1 MAIICLLI
9 VLFSF
14 NAVAEK
20 NTIEK
25 LKSRAWEVWLG
36 DGGYDLAMMG
46 ENAAAFLVNVLSNE
60 DEQARWHANYL
71 LSKYYAEPS
80 ILPALEKLFLQNT
93 DKSVKS
99 NAIHLIASVD
109 AEYAKK
115 LISSYLDDKE
125 MQDIVVSTLSILK
138 DERAVPF
145 LIERLKIPELRVHSA
160 YALADLKEKRAV
172 PILLEVLEDPK
183 TEEWERKTALEKL
196 AHIADK
202 RTVPL
207 FLDFFDKQESIS
219 YKIKS
224 ILSDSQS
231 SFIFS
236 LLEVIEEMNIDKSSH
251 KWNAVID
258 ILGNQKD
265 PDLIS
270 HYEKILLETQDINL
284 KNKLAYALSNMGEK
298 GFLSLTKLLQRQP
311 DAIVLR
317 NLASYNSKTS
327 FNAIA
332 SIAIDKSSPI
342 RMDAI
347 QALLQYSSMWNEE
360 VSEHIR
366 KLLPDVNAK
375 GKLVIIEALP
385 KLGGN
390 WNSELYKYL
399 RILLADQRPGVRI
412 LTIDLIRRMNLTVM
426 IPELEKLMQDAEES
440 IMNAAHMVYDILN
453 DTPQLTLEIEMDQ
466 DEYEFMEPIT
476 LTYRIKNVSDHNINI
491 ALYKSLVSTYL
502 KLTIRRPD
510 GTIAKY
516 RGPIASLIP
525 LGFRDI
531 ESLKPGDEITGK
543 IKPKG
548 NYNLYQEGVYT
559 IELEIRPGLRG
570 VISANYFSGRRSTYE
585 QLIEQPGLSKLTWS
599 DTLISQNEFFKIKPI
614 LAEILKVMIGDIRP
628 NTISKENEEGIKETC
643 YLLALLR
650 NPSGIAAL
658 KKLALMETN
667 SKSSEDF
674 RYEIKR
680 YASDMLMNFPDP
692 ELVPTWIEML
702 GSGYPSNVRYAT
714 LGESGNTL
722 AIEPLRRI
730 TFGLNNTNR
739 SISAAKALLQL
750 GDVTG
755 VEWLRKIAYRKLR
768 HWNGDERQ
776 NGASILYL
784 LDQSK
789 NRYSSRWHSL
799 KYPQFYAAHYYLYL
813 DWEDIREKS
822 TTLDGLKELLRHE
835 SPIIQK
841 SAAYEL
847 GYQGDSLGIHLI
859 RKDLHANESSIRLH
873 ARDTISSLRSK

>member
-14 NAVAEK
+14 NADAEK

-25 LKSRAWEVWLG
+25 LKARDWDVWLG

-93 DKSVKS
+93 DKSIKS

-115 LISSYLDDKE
+115 LISSYLDVKD

-145 LIERLKIPELRVHSA
+145 LLERLKIPELRVHSA

-172 PILLEVLEDPK
+172 PILLEVVKDPK
-183 TEEWERKTALEKL
+183 TREWERNNALEKL
-196 AHIADK
+196 AHIADE
-202 RTVPL
+202 RTVTL
-207 FLDFFDKQESIS
+207 FLDFFEKQESIS
-219 YKIKS
+219 YMIKL

-236 LLEVIEEMNIDKSSH
+236 LLESIEEMNIEKSAY
-251 KWNAVID
+251 KWNAVLD

-270 HYEKILLETQDINL
+270 HYEKILLETQDISL
-284 KNKLAYALSNMGEK
+284 KNKLTYALSNMGEK
-298 GFLSLTKLLQRQP
+298 GLKSLTKLLQRQP
-311 DAIVLR
+311 NPIVLR
-317 NLASYNSKTS
+317 NLASYYSKTS

-342 RMDAI
+342 RMEAI

-375 GKLVIIEALP
+375 GKLVILEALP

-399 RILLADQRPGVRI
+399 RILLADQKPGVRI
-412 LTIDLIRRMNLTVM
+412 LTIELIRRMNLTVM
-426 IPELEKLMQDAEES
+426 IPELEKLMQDVEES
-440 IMNAAHMVYDILN
+440 ILEAAHMVYDILN
-453 DTPQLTLEIEMDQ
+453 DIPQLTLEIEMDQ

-531 ESLKPGDEITGK
+531 KSLKPGDEITGK

-570 VISANYFSGRRSTYE
+570 VVSENYFSGRRSSYE
-585 QLIEQPGLSKLTWS
+585 LIEQPGLSKLTWS
-599 DTLISQNEFFKIKPI
+599 DTLTSQNEFFKIKPI
-614 LAEILKVMIGDIRP
+614 PAETLKVMIGDIKP
-628 NTISKENEEGIKETC
+628 NAIRKENEEGIKETC
-643 YLLALLR
+643 NLLALLR

-680 YASDMLMNFPDP
+680 YASDMLLNFPDP

-702 GSGYPSNVRYAT
+702 GYGNLSNVRYAT

-722 AIEPLRRI
+722 AIESLRRI

-768 HWNGDERQ
+768 HWNEDERQ

-784 LDQSK
+784 LDQPKS
-789 NRYSSRWHSL
+789 RYSTRWHSL
-799 KYPQFYAAHYYLYL
+799 KSLQFYAAHYYLYL

-822 TTLDGLKELLRHE
+822 TTLDGLKELLKHE

-847 GYQGDSLGIHLI
+847 GYQGDSSGIHLI

-873 ARDTISSLRSK
+873 ARETISSLRSK